1 MNVRDLSDYFENDG
15 IGGLCMVTVYR
26 LALVPS
32 YKGRP
37 LALRRWRAKAV
48 GRFAQRRVDEMLRLA
63 ASLALALALAGCT
76 SPSLDMTAGEIQP
89 AGVDGG
95 IVIGSVLVQAEEEP
109 PDSWFNRMLGRKA
122 AGFVYEFEII
132 RNHMNDVVGTD
143 PYNDRYVLNA
153 KPGEER
159 IFVARLPVGRYVFKS
174 FRHEGLSAMG
184 GELGLTFTVAP
195 ETTFYLGRLLVDVP
209 RRVSLGVPYTY
220 LVEDARE
227 ATLEAVRR
235 QHHDIGDRIVNA
247 PMQTR

>member
-1 MNVRDLSDYFENDG
+1 M
-15 IGGLCMVTVYR
+15 MTVYR

-32 YKGRP
+32 YKVRH
-37 LALRRWRAKAV
+37 LALRRLRVNAV
-48 GRFAQRRVDEMLRLA
+48 GRFAQRHVDGMLQLI
-63 ASLALALALAGCT
+63 ASLALTLALAGCA
-76 SPSLDMTAGEIQP
+76 SPSLDMTEGRIEP

-95 IVIGSVLVQAEEEP
+95 IVIGSVLVKAEQEP

-132 RNHMNDVVGTD
+132 RTHMNDVIGAD

-184 GELGLTFTVAP
+184 GDLGLTFSVGP
-195 ETTFYLGRLLVDVP
+195 ETTSYVGRLLLDVP

-220 LVEDARE
+220 LVEDAR
-227 ATLEAVRR
+227 AGTLEAVRK
-235 QHHDIGDRIVNA
+235 QHHDIGDRIVDA
-247 PMQTR
+247 PMQAR